1 MLAVQSY
8 VPVVLVSN
16 SPESYLPLALI
27 FSTTE
32 LVTSVSHFSSENSL
46 KVILPSPVGSTRPEI
61 VAVSLIFSPTVTEA
75 VASVVIFGAPLVF
88 VYVQVTVAPPADGI
102 LIFASAPVV
111 SNVAPL
117 VDLHSRLV
125 KLKAAASFDSLTV

>member
-61 VAVSLIFSPTVTEA
+61 VAVSLIFSPTVTDG
-75 VASVVIFGAPLVF
+75 VASVVISG
-88 VYVQVTVAPPADGI
+88 VAGPTTE
-102 LIFASAPVV
+102 LSLASLQDV
-111 SNVAPL
+111 L
-117 VDLHSRLV
+117 
-125 KLKAAASFDSLTV
+125 AASLFLSPEKLAVQ